1 LPLKRLLVGLS
12 DENKRVPTLRLA
24 DLSDLPPAEV
34 ELFQQSWKGIGIER
48 RRQVINRLIA
58 LAANNASLSFE
69 DVFISCLS
77 DSDPVVRAKAIEGLW
92 ECQDC
97 SLILTLMEMLAGDEE
112 EVVRAAAASALG
124 RFALLAELRKVA
136 PRHTKKIEDALFG
149 VIESEGEKVELRC
162 RAIEAVAPLSSSR
175 VKRVIYKAYQSENL
189 RLRASALWA
198 MGLNCDPA
206 WLTIL
211 LKELSSPE
219 LEMCLEAAR
228 ACGELGE
235 EEAVPHLL
243 RLTEGADIQTQLA
256 AVVALKQLE
265 GSEAKQALYQCLHHP
280 DERVRQVA
288 EEALGEAG
296 I

>member
-1 LPLKRLLVGLS
+1 MPLKRLLVGLR
-12 DENKRVPTLRLA
+12 DEDKLVLILRLA

-34 ELFQQSWKGIGIER
+34 EIFQQTWRGIGIER
-48 RRQVINRLIA
+48 RRKVIDRLIA
-58 LAANNASLSFE
+58 LAVSNARLNFE

-77 DSDPVVRAKAIEGLW
+77 DPDPVVRAKAIEGLW
-92 ECQDC
+92 ECEEC

-112 EVVRAAAASALG
+112 EIVRAAAASALG

-136 PRHTKKIEDALFG
+136 PRHIKKIEDALFG
-149 VIESEGEKVELRC
+149 VIEAEGEKVELQC
-162 RAIEAVAPLSSSR
+162 RAIEAVAPLSSPR
-175 VKRVIYKAYQSENL
+175 VREVIYKAYQSENL
-189 RLRASALWA
+189 KLRASALRA
-198 MGLNCDPA
+198 MGLSCDPA
-206 WLTIL
+206 WLSIL

-235 EEAVPHLL
+235 EDAVPHLL

-256 AVVALKQLE
+256 AVMALKQMG

-280 DERVRQVA
+280 DKQVRQVA
-288 EEALGEAG
+288 EEAVGEVG
-296 I
+296 L

>member
-1 LPLKRLLVGLS
+1 MHLKRLLVGLS
-12 DENKRVPTLRLA
+12 DENKPVPTLRLA

-34 ELFQQSWKGIGIER
+34 ELFQQTWKGIGIER

-58 LAANNASLSFE
+58 LAASNASLSFE

-77 DSDPVVRAKAIEGLW
+77 DSDPMVRAKAIEGLW
-92 ECQDC
+92 ECEDC

-112 EVVRAAAASALG
+112 EIVRAAAAGALG

-136 PRHTKKIEDALFG
+136 PRHIKKIEDALFR
-149 VIESEGEKVELRC
+149 VIEAEGEKVELQC
-162 RAIEAVAPLSSSR
+162 RAIEAVAPLTSSR
-175 VKRVIYKAYQSENL
+175 VKGVIYKAYQNENVE
-189 RLRASALWA
+189 LRASALRA

-206 WLTIL
+206 WLSIL

-256 AVVALKQLE
+256 AVMALKQLG

-280 DERVRQVA
+280 DKRVQQVA
-288 EEALGEAG
+288 EEALGETG